1 MNNTLFSFPKPE
13 NEPVLG
19 YAPGSPERKKI
30 REALNEVYN
39 WKNFEICPIIGGKKI
54 KTKETGTIVMPTENK
69 HVLAKYYKVTEKEV
83 KMAIDAAMKAHE
95 EWANTPWIE
104 RASVML
110 KIATLISG
118 KYRWLINAATML
130 GQGKTTMQAE
140 IDSACELVDF
150 LRYNAYYA
158 SQIYSDQPCS
168 DKGTLNYMTY
178 RPLEGFVFAI
188 TPFNFTSIASNLCL
202 SPVLMGNT
210 CIWKPSTTA
219 MLSNYILMDIY
230 KEAGLPDGVVNF
242 LPGSGSLIGKVA
254 FANENLAGVHFTGG
268 TKTFNGFW
276 KSIGDNIANYR
287 TYPKIVGETGGK
299 DFIFAHSSANAAQVA
314 TAIVRGAFEFQGQ
327 KCSAASRAY
336 VPKSMWPEVK
346 EIVGKMLA
354 EIKVGDVRDFSAF
367 VNAVIDEAS
376 FDNCMNYI
384 NHAKKSEDAEI
395 VFGGEGDKSVGWF
408 IQPTVILAKKPDYKS
423 MCEEIFGPI
432 ITIYVYDD
440 KDYEKTLHL
449 CDETSPYALTG
460 AIFATDRKAL
470 RTGAD
475 ILKYAAGNIYYN
487 DKPTG
492 AVVGQQPF
500 GGARASGTNDK
511 AGSYLNLI
519 RWTSPQAIKETFDP
533 ASNYSYPF
541 VSNEDNPYVV
551 EKAVKDVAK
560 AADKA
565 VAKAKATVKAAAKT
579 VKAAAKKPA
588 AKKN

>member
-1 MNNTLFSFPKPE
+1 MNNTIFSFPKPE

-19 YAPGSPERKKI
+19 YKPGSAERKEI
-30 REALNEVYN
+30 RKALDELYN
-39 WKNFEICPIIGGKKI
+39 VVTDIPAIIGGKEVR
-54 KTKETGTIVMPTENK
+54 TSETGTVVMPTENH
-69 HVLAKYYKVTEKEV
+69 HVLAKYYKVGEKEV
-83 KMAIDAAMKAHE
+83 QMAIDAAMKAHE
-95 EWANTPWIE
+95 EWANTPWID
-104 RASVML
+104 RASVMQ
-110 KIATLISG
+110 KIATLICG

-140 IDSACELVDF
+140 IDSACELADF

-168 DKGTLNYMTY
+168 DKGTLNYVTY
-178 RPLEGFVFAI
+178 RPLEGFIFAI

-202 SPVLMGNT
+202 SPVLMGNV

-219 MLSNYILMDIY
+219 LLSNYLLMKIY

-242 LPGSGSLIGKVA
+242 LPGSGSVIGKVA
-254 FANENLAGVHFTGG
+254 FADANLAGVHFTGSTG
-268 TKTFNGFW
+268 TFNSFW

-299 DFIFAHSSANAAQVA
+299 DFIFVHHSADVEQVA

-336 VPKSMWPEVK
+336 VPASLWPAVK
-346 EIVGKMLA
+346 EKVGKMMA
-354 EIKVGDVRDFSAF
+354 EIKMGDVRDFGAF

-376 FDNCMNYI
+376 FDNNMRYI
-384 NHAKKSEDAEI
+384 EHAKQSPDAEI
-395 VFGGEGDKSVGWF
+395 VFGGHGDKSQGWF
-408 IQPTVILAKKPDYKS
+408 IEPTVILAKTPKYKS

-440 KDYEKTLHL
+440 DKYEETLHL

-460 AIFATDRKAL
+460 AIFANDRKAL
-470 RTGAD
+470 RRGAD

-519 RWTSPQAIKETFDP
+519 RWTSPQAIKETFD
-533 ASNYSYPF
+533 AAHDYKYPF
-541 VSNEDNPYVV
+541 ISDAE
-551 EKAVKDVAK
+551 
-560 AADKA
+560 
-565 VAKAKATVKAAAKT
+565 
-579 VKAAAKKPA
+579 
-588 AKKN
+588 